1 MMDRFL
7 IRTNKNKDENLLV
20 TTMVKDFL
28 ESKGK
33 TVAVDLM
40 DSARIKKGE
49 TTKDIYEKFGRPQVV
64 ISLGG
69 DGTMLGTARDFM
81 DSDVALLGVNL
92 GSLGYLTEVEK
103 DNVIPAL
110 EKVLTGEYEIEERMM
125 LEGYAIKN
133 GERTG
138 DSKALNDITVMK
150 SSPSQAIGLSI
161 YVNGKFLKDYNADGI
176 IVSSPTGS
184 TGYNLS
190 AGGPIVEPGADLLL
204 LTPVSPHT
212 LMARSIILSSKDEIR
227 IELKGEKDGE
237 VQRASASADSASEI
251 ELSSGDS
258 VIVKRSEMVT
268 KIIKVSSL
276 SFLEVLHRKLS

>member
-1 MMDRFL
+1 MERFL
-7 IRTNKNKDENLLV
+7 IRTYKIKDENLSV
-20 TTMVKDFL
+20 TNQVKEFL

-33 TVAVDLM
+33 TVFVDLM
-40 DSARIKKGE
+40 EDLRIN
-49 TTKDIYEKFGRPQVV
+49 KDRDNENLYEKFGRPEVI

-103 DNVIPAL
+103 DNVILSL
-110 EKVLTGEYEIEERMM
+110 EKLVSGDFEIEERMM
-125 LEGYAIKN
+125 LEGYSVKDGI
-133 GERTG
+133 EG
-138 DSKALNDITVMK
+138 DYSNALNDIAVMK
-150 SSPSQAIGLSI
+150 SNPTQAIGLNI

-176 IVSSPTGS
+176 IVSTPTGS

-190 AGGPIVEPGADLLL
+190 AGGPIVEPSADLLL

-227 IELKGEKDGE
+227 IELKGEKNG
-237 VQRASASADSASEI
+237 VAQTAFVSADSASKI
-251 ELSSGDS
+251 EMVSGDS
-258 VIVKRSEMVT
+258 FVVKKSNMRT
-268 KIIKVSSL
+268 KIIKISSL